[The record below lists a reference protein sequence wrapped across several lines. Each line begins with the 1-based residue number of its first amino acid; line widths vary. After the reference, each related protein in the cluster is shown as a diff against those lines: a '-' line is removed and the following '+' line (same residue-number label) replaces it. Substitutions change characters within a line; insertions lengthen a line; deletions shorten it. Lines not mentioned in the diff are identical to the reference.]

1 MPGPFE
7 LHLIK
12 SVYSLRSTIR
22 LKPSSQKNQTGK
34 SLLVASTSRH
44 DHSFT
49 DFFDRPLPFRYLAPS
64 DQLPLAHCS
73 STFHTCSIP
82 LNTA

>member
-1 MPGPFE
+1 MPGLFE

-34 SLLVASTSRH
+34 TLLVASTSRH
-44 DHSFT
+44 DQSFT
-49 DFFDRPLPFRYLAPS
+49 DFF
-64 DQLPLAHCS
+64 
-73 STFHTCSIP
+73 
-82 LNTA
+82 